1 VRNNPLRSAVGVASA
16 LALALVAAACAGL
29 EAPAPKP
36 PAAAGEAARDLYLE
50 PVPFRDLIGWQAD
63 DLGEGLDAFLQSC
76 SWVARQADGRPLGYE
91 AQHGTMADLKAF
103 CRDAAALQ
111 GRDALQ
117 VRYFLESR
125 LQPYQV
131 RAVNNAVGTF
141 TGYYEPLLR
150 GAWKPDVRYRFPAYA
165 RPHDLVVVDL
175 EKFDPERKGEQLTG
189 RLENNH
195 LLPFFD
201 RRQIEQ
207 GALNGRQLEL
217 LWLDDPIDLFFLH
230 IQGSG
235 RVRLPDGSDVRLAF
249 AARNGHRYTPIGREL
264 VAMGVMKPEEVS
276 LQSLRAWLA
285 ANPLA
290 GREVM
295 MKNRAFIFFRV
306 EKEDA
311 VKGALGTPL
320 TGGRS
325 LAVDPKFI
333 PLGLPLWLVTT
344 DPLDPKDQT
353 PLRRMVTAQ
362 DTGSAIK
369 GIVRGDLFWGF
380 GQEAELRA
388 GKMNEKGS
396 YYVLL
401 PRRPAS

>member
-1 VRNNPLRSAVGVASA
+1 MRNNPFRSAAKVAGA
-16 LALALVAAACAGL
+16 LALAAAISGCAAL
-29 EAPAPKP
+29 ELPPPKP
-36 PAAAGEAARDLYLE
+36 PAEGARDLYLE
-50 PVPFRDLIGWQAD
+50 PVPFTDLLGWQAD
-63 DLGEGLDAFLQSC
+63 DLAEGLEAFLQSC
-76 SWVARQADGRPLGYE
+76 PWVARQTPDRALGYE
-91 AQHGTMADLKAF
+91 ARHGTMGDLQKF
-103 CRDAAALQ
+103 CADAAGMQ
-111 GRDALQ
+111 GRDPVQ
-117 VRYFLESR
+117 TRYFLESR

-131 RAVNNAVGTF
+131 RAVNNATGTF

-150 GAWKPDVRYRFPAYA
+150 GAWAPDLRYRFPAYA
-165 RPHDLVVVDL
+165 RPGDLIVVDL
-175 EKFDPERKGEQLTG
+175 EKFDPDRKGEQLAG
-189 RLENNH
+189 RIENNH
-195 LLPFFD
+195 LLPYYD
-201 RRQIEQ
+201 RRQIEE

-217 LWLDDPIDLFFLH
+217 IWLDDPIGLFFLH

-249 AARNGHRYTPIGREL
+249 AGRNGHRYTPIGREL
-264 VAMGVMKPEEVS
+264 VAMGAMKPEEVS

-295 MKNRAFIFFRV
+295 LKNRAFIFFRV

-344 DPLDPKDQT
+344 DPLDARKAT

-362 DTGSAIK
+362 DTGTAIK

-380 GQEAELRA
+380 GADAELRA